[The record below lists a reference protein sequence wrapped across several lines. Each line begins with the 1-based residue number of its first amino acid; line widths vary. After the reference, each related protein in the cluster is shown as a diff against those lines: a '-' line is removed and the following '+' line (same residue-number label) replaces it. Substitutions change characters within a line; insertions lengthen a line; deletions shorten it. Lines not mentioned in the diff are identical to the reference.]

1 MPDDRPRCEW
11 PGADE
16 AMLRYH
22 DEVWGVPMH
31 DDRQLFEFITLEG
44 AQAGLSWSTILGRV
58 EGYRHAFL
66 EWDIE
71 AIAAMDEADVER
83 LRQDTGIIRNR
94 AKIQSTISN
103 AQAVLDLLPQ
113 WTTLDRYI
121 WQFVDEVTV
130 INEPRRLDDI
140 EAETEQSQAMSKQ
153 LKRDGF
159 RFVGPTICYAFMQA
173 AGLVNDHTVDCF
185 RHAEVATAV

>member
-1 MPDDRPRCEW
+1 MR
-11 PGADE
+11 
-16 AMLRYH
+16 RYH

-31 DDRQLFEFITLEG
+31 DDRQLFEFLTLEG
-44 AQAGLSWSTILGRV
+44 AQAGLSWATILGRI
-58 EGYRHAFL
+58 EGYREAFL
-66 EWDIE
+66 DWDIE
-71 AIAAMDEADVER
+71 AIANMDERDVER
-83 LRQDTGIIRNR
+83 LRQDARIIRNR
-94 AKIQSTISN
+94 AKIESTISN
-103 AQAVLDLLPQ
+103 ARAVLELLPQ

-130 INEPRRLDDI
+130 VNTPEGLGDI
-140 EAETEQSQAMSKQ
+140 PAETERSQAMSKQ

>member
-58 EGYRHAFL
+58 EGYREAFL
-66 EWDIE
+66 DWDIA
-71 AIAAMDEADVER
+71 AIAAMDESDVER
-83 LRQDTGIIRNR
+83 LRQNERIIRNR
-94 AKIQSTISN
+94 MKIESTISN

-113 WTTLDRYI
+113 WTSLDRYI
-121 WQFVDEVTV
+121 WQFVDEVTIV
-130 INEPRRLDDI
+130 NRPRRLEEI
-140 EAETEQSQAMSKQ
+140 AAETEESKAMSKQ

-173 AGLVNDHTVDCF
+173 AGLVNDHSVDCF
-185 RHAEVATAV
+185 RHAEVGTAV

>member
-1 MPDDRPRCEW
+1 MPDERKRCEW
-11 PGADE
+11 PGADA

-44 AQAGLSWSTILGRV
+44 AQAGLSWSTILGRA
-58 EGYRHAFL
+58 EGYREAFL
-66 EWDIE
+66 DWDIA
-71 AIAAMDEADVER
+71 AIAAMDESDVER
-83 LRQDTGIIRNR
+83 LRQNERIIRNR
-94 AKIQSTISN
+94 MKIESTISN

-113 WTTLDRYI
+113 WTSLDRYI
-121 WQFVDEVTV
+121 WQFVDEVTIV
-130 INEPRRLDDI
+130 NKPRRLEEI
-140 EAETEQSQAMSKQ
+140 AAETEESKAMSKQ

-173 AGLVNDHTVDCF
+173 AGLVNDHSVDCF
-185 RHAEVATAV
+185 RHAEVGTAV

>member
-1 MPDDRPRCEW
+1 MR
-11 PGADE
+11 
-16 AMLRYH
+16 RYH

-31 DDRQLFEFITLEG
+31 DDRKLFEFLTLEG
-44 AQAGLSWSTILGRV
+44 AQAGLSWSTILGRI
-58 EGYRHAFL
+58 EGYREAFL
-66 EWDIE
+66 DWDIQ
-71 AIAAMDEADVER
+71 AIADMDERGVGR
-83 LRQDTGIIRNR
+83 LRQDARIIRNR
-94 AKIQSTISN
+94 AKIESTISN
-103 AQAVLDLLPQ
+103 ARAVLELLPQ

-130 INEPRRLDDI
+130 VNTPGGLGDI
-140 EAETEQSQAMSKQ
+140 PAETERSQAMSKQ